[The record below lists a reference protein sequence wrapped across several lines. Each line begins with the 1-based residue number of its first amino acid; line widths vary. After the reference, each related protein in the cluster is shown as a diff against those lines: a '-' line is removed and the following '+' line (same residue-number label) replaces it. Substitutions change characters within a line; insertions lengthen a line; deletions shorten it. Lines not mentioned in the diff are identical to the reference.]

1 VSNVFVRIVAG
12 IVGGALVLAALSSA
26 VRTVVVPRAIGSWVT
41 RLVFGLV
48 RRLFDL
54 IAHERRPF
62 EARDRSLSFYAPIS
76 LLLLPVAWV
85 TLVTAGFTGIFYASG
100 VDSWRDAFG
109 ESGSSVFTLGFEV
122 RHAIPQLVI
131 SFVEAGLGLGIIAL
145 LISYLPS
152 IYGAFNRRE
161 RLVGMLEAR
170 AGLPPSAAEMLVR
183 YQRIGAL
190 DRIDKDLFPQWELW
204 FADIEESH
212 TSQPS
217 LVFFRSP
224 IAKRNWIL
232 AAGCILDTAAVVA
245 STLDRGPSPESALM
259 LRTGFFALRRVA
271 DYFGIQHDPD
281 PRPDDPISV
290 TRREFDLLLV
300 ELRAADIALKAD
312 LDQAWRD
319 FVGWRVNYDRVLI
332 VLAGLVGAP
341 PARWITDRCSEPRFR
356 PRITRRPGRPSWPH
370 REG

>member
-1 VSNVFVRIVAG
+1 MNVFARIIAG
-12 IVGGALVLAALSSA
+12 VGGVVLVVAALSSA

-41 RLVFGLV
+41 RFVFVSV
-48 RRLFDL
+48 RRIFDVV
-54 IAHERRPF
+54 AHERRSF
-62 EARDRSLSFYAPIS
+62 EARDRAFSFYSPVS

-85 TLVTAGFTGIFYASG
+85 SLITLGFTAMFYASG
-100 VDSWRDAFG
+100 VHSWREAFVV
-109 ESGSSVFTLGFEV
+109 SGSSVFTLGFEV
-122 RHAIPQLVI
+122 RRALPQLVL
-131 SFVEAGLGLGIIAL
+131 SFIEAGLGLGIIAL

-152 IYGAFNRRE
+152 IYAAFNRRE
-161 RLVGMLEAR
+161 TLVGMLEVR

-190 DRIDKDLFPQWELW
+190 DRIDKDLFPQWEVW
-204 FADIEESH
+204 FSDIEESH

-224 IAKRNWIL
+224 IKERNWII
-232 AAGCILDTAAVVA
+232 AAGCILDTAAIVA

-259 LRTGFFALRRVA
+259 LRTGFFALRRLA
-271 DYFGIQHDPD
+271 DYFDIEYDAD

-300 ELRAADIALKAD
+300 ELRAADIAVKAD

-332 VLAGLVGAP
+332 VLAGFVGAP
-341 PARWITDRCSEPRFR
+341 PARWITDRTTGPRHR
-356 PRITRRPGRPSWPH
+356 PRVGRRRIEGRL
-370 REG
+370 

>member
-1 VSNVFVRIVAG
+1 VTVLLRIVAA
-12 IVGGALVLAALSSA
+12 VGGLVLVGAALSSA
-26 VRTVVVPRAIGSWVT
+26 IRTVVVPRAIGSWIT
-41 RLVFGLV
+41 RLVFNVV
-48 RRLFDL
+48 RRVFDMV
-54 IAHERRPF
+54 AHERRPF
-62 EARDRSLSFYAPIS
+62 EARDRVFSYYAPVS

-85 TLVTAGFTGIFYASG
+85 SLITAGFTGIFYASG

-109 ESGSSVFTLGFEV
+109 QSGSSVFTLGFEV
-122 RHAIPQLVI
+122 RHAVPQLVI
-131 SFVEAGLGLGIIAL
+131 SFVEAGIGLGIIAL

-161 RLVGMLEAR
+161 QLVGMLEVR

-190 DRIDKDLFPQWELW
+190 ERIDRDLFPQWELW

-212 TSQPS
+212 TSNPS

-224 IAKRNWIL
+224 IAQRNWIL

-259 LRTGFFALRRVA
+259 LRTGFFALRRLA
-271 DYFGIQHDPD
+271 DYFGIEYDPD

-290 TRREFDLLLV
+290 SRREFDLLLV
-300 ELRAADIALKAD
+300 ELRAADIPVKAD

-332 VLAGLVGAP
+332 VLASLVGAP
-341 PARWITDRCSEPRFR
+341 PARWITDPTMARFR
-356 PRITRRPGRPSWPH
+356 PRVMRRVGPPR
-370 REG
+370 R

>member
-1 VSNVFVRIVAG
+1 VTVLLRIVAG
-12 IVGGALVLAALSSA
+12 VVGTALVLAALSSA
-26 VRTVVVPRAIGSWVT
+26 IRTVVVPRAIGSWVT
-41 RLVFGLV
+41 RFVFVSV
-48 RRLFDL
+48 RRVFDV

-62 EARDRSLSFYAPIS
+62 EARDRVFSYYSPVS

-85 TLVTAGFTGIFYASG
+85 GLILFGFTGIFYASG
-100 VDSWRDAFG
+100 VDSLHDSFVV
-109 ESGSSVFTLGFEV
+109 SGSSVFTLGFEL
-122 RHAIPQLVI
+122 RHGLPQLVLTFI
-131 SFVEAGLGLGIIAL
+131 EAGLGLGVIAL

-152 IYGAFNRRE
+152 IYAAFNRRE
-161 RLVGMLEAR
+161 TLVGMLEVR

-190 DRIDKDLFPQWELW
+190 DRIDKDLFPQWEQW

-224 IAKRNWIL
+224 IKERNWII
-232 AAGCILDTAAVVA
+232 AAGCILDTAAIVA

-259 LRTGFFALRRVA
+259 LRTGFFALRRLA
-271 DYFGIQHDPD
+271 DYFDITYDDD

-300 ELRAADIALKAD
+300 ELRAADIAVKAD

-319 FVGWRVNYDRVLI
+319 FAGWRVNYDHVLI

-341 PARWITDRCSEPRFR
+341 PARWITDRPFGPRHR
-356 PRITRRPGRPSWPH
+356 PRITRRRIEGRL
-370 REG
+370 

>member
-1 VSNVFVRIVAG
+1 VTVFVRIVAG
-12 IVGGALVLAALSSA
+12 VVGAALVTAALSSA
-26 VRTVVVPRAIGSWVT
+26 IRTVVVPRAVGSWIT
-41 RLVFGLV
+41 RFVFGMV
-48 RRLFDL
+48 RRVFDV
-54 IAHERRPF
+54 IAHDRRPF
-62 EARDRSLSFYAPIS
+62 EDRDRAFSYYAPVS

-85 TLVTAGFTGIFYASG
+85 SLITAGFTGIFYASG
-100 VDSWRDAFG
+100 VGSWRDAFG
-109 ESGSSVFTLGFEV
+109 QSGSSMFTLGFEV
-122 RHAIPQLVI
+122 RHAVLQLFI

-161 RLVGMLEAR
+161 RLVGMLEVR

-190 DRIDKDLFPQWELW
+190 ERIDRDLFPQWELW

-212 TSQPS
+212 TSNPS

-224 IAKRNWIL
+224 IAQRNWII
-232 AAGCILDTAAVVA
+232 AAGCILDTAAIVA

-259 LRTGFFALRRVA
+259 LRTGFFALRRLA
-271 DYFGIQHDPD
+271 DYFGIEYDAD

-290 TRREFDLLLV
+290 SRREFDLLLV
-300 ELRAADIALKAD
+300 ELKAADIPVKAD

-319 FVGWRVNYDRVLI
+319 FAGWRVNYDRVLI
-332 VLAGLVGAP
+332 VLAGLVGSP
-341 PARWITDRCSEPRFR
+341 PARWVTDPAMARYR
-356 PRITRRPGRPSWPH
+356 PRIMRRIGPPR
-370 REG
+370 R